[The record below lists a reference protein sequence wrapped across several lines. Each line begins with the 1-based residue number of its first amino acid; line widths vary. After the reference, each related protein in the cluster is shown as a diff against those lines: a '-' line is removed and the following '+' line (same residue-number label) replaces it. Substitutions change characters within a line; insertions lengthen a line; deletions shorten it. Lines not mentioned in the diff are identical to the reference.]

1 MKIEIPKDHPRYQS
15 LILREIV
22 SEAMENGVV
31 VPQGLIAHGR
41 GECFDYLIGEKTQEH
56 AIKAI
61 TASAALLI
69 TARNPVI
76 SVNGNAAALVPRE
89 IVSLAEETGAKIEVN
104 LFYRSREREKKIAKI
119 LYESGAKE
127 VLGIGEEYNEIPN
140 LSSERRKVSPKGIY
154 LADVV
159 LLMMEDGDRTEALVN
174 MGKKV
179 IAIDLNPLSRTSM
192 SATITIVD
200 NVTRAMP
207 LLIQKVKEMKRLKR
221 EELEEILRNY
231 DNKRVLAESINLIDE
246 RLKEVTKQL
255 FKPFLT

>member
-1 MKIEIPKDHPRYQS
+1 LKIEIPKDHPRYQS

-41 GECFDYLIGEKTQEH
+41 GECFDYLIGEKTQGH

>member
-221 EELEEILRNY
+221 EELEEIIRNY

>member
-1 MKIEIPKDHPRYQS
+1 LKIEIPKDHPRYQS

>member
-41 GECFDYLIGEKTQEH
+41 GECFDYLIGEKTQGH